1 MHPLTKVPIVIGSV
15 LVLTVS
21 SLLWNLNAHRRRF
34 RALPKPPHNFLF
46 GHLVLLFRITKQ
58 LPGTP
63 PIAAVLSVIQSQYKL
78 PDVFYLDLWP
88 IVPDPF
94 LVTGD
99 LAVADRFL
107 TDYTRHPSVLK
118 VALQAL
124 TGGTRGLVSSDMSE
138 WYSSRTAIRTV
149 FSVTNVQR
157 FVPDMAQ
164 YSMELRAALL
174 RHAKTGRRFP
184 MIEPI
189 EKWGADLTFRFLL
202 GEDAAVQQ
210 GGWGAQINADVQT
223 LIAQIDSPVSWNPW
237 TYRERKKALSCS
249 KERVRSK
256 IRTAFNDALRKE
268 RPAARNQ
275 FVPLLDSLTAKYVE
289 EYPGRKDWDADT
301 MAQHLDTMVTMFLAA
316 DVSSM
321 VLTYVFCHV
330 AQDPAVAAELRKEH
344 NAVFPGDADATLEAI
359 RQNPGKIKELPYTT
373 AVIKESM
380 RLRPP
385 GLSPTIAPKGQIL
398 NYEGVEHSLE
408 GKMLFTSLLRLQS
421 NSSYISSPFTF
432 DPTRW
437 LPTPSSQLADAWR
450 PFQRGRHSC
459 MGENMMMPGL
469 VIALLLTVRDIDV
482 ALAYDDNDVSLS
494 PELGGVAWMDGSFAA
509 KPAKGLPVTVKGL
522 LN

>member
-21 SLLWNLNAHRRRF
+21 SLLWKLNAHRRRF
-34 RALPKPPHNFLF
+34 RALVLAISAPPTWFAANCFQPKPPHSFLF

-58 LPGTP
+58 LPGSP
-63 PIAAVLSVIQSQYKL
+63 PIAVVLSVIQSQYKL

-88 IVPDPF
+88 IFPDPF

-118 VALQAL
+118 VALQPL
-124 TGGTRGLVSSDMSE
+124 TGGSRGLVSPDMSE

-174 RHAKTGRRFP
+174 HHAKTGRRFP

-202 GEDAAVQQ
+202 GEDGAVQQ

-256 IRTAFNDALRKE
+256 IRTAFNDELRKE

-321 VLTYVFCHV
+321 VLTV
-330 AQDPAVAAELRKEH
+330 
-344 NAVFPGDADATLEAI
+344 EA
-359 RQNPGKIKELPYTT
+359 
-373 AVIKESM
+373 
-380 RLRPP
+380 
-385 GLSPTIAPKGQIL
+385 
-398 NYEGVEHSLE
+398 
-408 GKMLFTSLLRLQS
+408 
-421 NSSYISSPFTF
+421 PF
-432 DPTRW
+432 
-437 LPTPSSQLADAWR
+437 L
-450 PFQRGRHSC
+450 
-459 MGENMMMPGL
+459 
-469 VIALLLTVRDIDV
+469 
-482 ALAYDDNDVSLS
+482 SLS
-494 PELGGVAWMDGSFAA
+494 LTSSLPITPLGIGYATDEFSC
-509 KPAKGLPVTVKGL
+509 